1 MYHFFSFSKKSDK
14 LILKLYF
21 IYLKIYKARVSDFIL
36 NIFIIIIYFIMILK
50 LTIDLEK
57 QNTDLNIIYND
68 FNINYMTYFLAVNLL
83 K

>member
-1 MYHFFSFSKKSDK
+1 M
-14 LILKLYF
+14 
-21 IYLKIYKARVSDFIL
+21 KIYKARVSDFIL